1 MFGSFKKKEEA
12 IRKKIDVLM
21 PKFLQNVH
29 KKYVQRFLSSE
40 DSAEQAVYGSSLDN
54 LFAAVSGIFIRPISL
69 DIRIN
74 EFDLKG

>member
-1 MFGSFKKKEEA
+1 
-12 IRKKIDVLM
+12 
-21 PKFLQNVH
+21 
-29 KKYVQRFLSSE
+29 
-40 DSAEQAVYGSSLDN
+40 VYGSKLDN